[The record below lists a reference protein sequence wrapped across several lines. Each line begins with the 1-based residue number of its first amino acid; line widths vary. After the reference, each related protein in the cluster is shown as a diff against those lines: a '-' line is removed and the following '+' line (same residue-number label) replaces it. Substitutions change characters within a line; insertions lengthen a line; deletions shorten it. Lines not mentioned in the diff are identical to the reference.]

1 MLPALHPFS
10 AVCSWM
16 FVLKTL
22 YSRYRMYLD
31 VSATEKTLMDIQ
43 KVMASQSQSRGDF
56 CWRAGIYMDHLF
68 KDAKANEQNLGEP
81 FLGIRS
87 RMAAGLYYDGLGRL
101 TELMNSRDS
110 HSKNVFEVKALLTSP
125 PSAAFSSLA
134 SSPFLS
140 SDDLSTPP
148 TSQIAPPRVMFT
160 EKPIFPDFWSE
171 NQVVENTFISEP
183 AKVDMDW
190 LADSFLTGEGG
201 VAPSDLASY
210 VAPGVLIVR

>member
-1 MLPALHPFS
+1 MLPHTAKTEFVLRGFESSYHFLEEFSSIVGGKPLSMLPALHPFS

-43 KVMASQSQSRGDF
+43 KVMASQSQSHGDF

-87 RMAAGLYYDGLGRL
+87 RMAAGLYYDGLARL

-110 HSKNVFEVKALLTSP
+110 PSKNVFEVKALMTSP
-125 PSAAFSSLA
+125 PSAAFSSYRV
-134 SSPFLS
+134 LS
-140 SDDLSTPP
+140 L
-148 TSQIAPPRVMFT
+148 
-160 EKPIFPDFWSE
+160 
-171 NQVVENTFISEP
+171 
-183 AKVDMDW
+183 
-190 LADSFLTGEGG
+190 
-201 VAPSDLASY
+201 PS
-210 VAPGVLIVR
+210 V